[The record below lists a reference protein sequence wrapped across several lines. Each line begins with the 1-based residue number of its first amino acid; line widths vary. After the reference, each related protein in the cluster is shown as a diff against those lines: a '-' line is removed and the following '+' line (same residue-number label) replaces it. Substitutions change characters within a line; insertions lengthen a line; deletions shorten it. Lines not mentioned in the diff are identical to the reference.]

1 LGPPLLLLLF
11 ANLDVERRDAKVLH
25 DLRRGG
31 SRRCRRVRALA
42 AVCDGNE
49 DGRDGPAGSENN
61 QNEGGQRHSVWGED
75 WVTECRSV
83 WGRSGLLFWIL
94 ALYIDKPRAYLKTTF
109 RVVVNVAFW
118 A

>member
-1 LGPPLLLLLF
+1 
-11 ANLDVERRDAKVLH
+11 
-25 DLRRGG
+25 
-31 SRRCRRVRALA
+31 
-42 AVCDGNE
+42 
-49 DGRDGPAGSENN
+49 
-61 QNEGGQRHSVWGED
+61 
-75 WVTECRSV
+75 V